1 MAEDRNIL
9 QKIISPTKEEKEK
22 FIKKQDLSQKMMRIL
37 REEGYINYELRKISE
52 RALQDGVPAE
62 QIKKNMAE
70 AREKLIKDGGTKVK
84 ILNFL
89 YPGKGS
95 RFELGDEKR
104 EFDYEKKQD
113 TKKDKKKVSKD
124 EVGVPSKVDSEA
136 TLSES
141 LAGATVSG
149 VIKIGTGTINFGL
162 LLTDIMREQLGAD
175 VPVDKGLAER
185 FNKAFEGTWLGV
197 IEQQAE
203 EDAVQTASGRI
214 IQALVQLYGGVKVAQ
229 KTAIPAVSYISNKA
243 RQLVKAIKGDRYV
256 KTTNNKILNQAKTK
270 IDELNKLSKFDK

>member
-9 QKIISPTKEEKEK
+9 QKIISPTEEEKEK
-22 FIKKQDLSQKMMRIL
+22 VIKAQDLGQKMMRIL

-52 RALQDGVPAE
+52 RALRDGVPAE
-62 QIKKNMAE
+62 QIKKNMAA

-95 RFELGDEKR
+95 RFELGDDER

-113 TKKDKKKVSKD
+113 TKKEKKKISRD
-124 EVGVPSKVDSEA
+124 QVGIPTNVHNEA
-136 TLSES
+136 TLAES
-141 LAGATVSG
+141 LAGASVSG
-149 VIKIGTGTINFGL
+149 LIKIPKGAVNFGL

-203 EDAVQTASGRI
+203 EDAVETASGRI
-214 IQALVQLYGGVKVAQ
+214 TQALVQLYGGVKIAQ

-243 RQLVKAIKGDRYV
+243 TQLVKAIKGQRYV
-256 KTTNNKILNQAKTK
+256 I
-270 IDELNKLSKFDK
+270 